1 MINFSVRIRDK
12 TTQYQAPMNS
22 TDIAKLLQRGFYVT
36 LGATANLLE
45 VIQDPRKLDRQV
57 NSLFQDFDGLTDEL
71 ADKGAVTESE
81 ARKLVDSLIAQQI
94 PTSETTTITTIATTV
109 VDSNVQAD
117 LQDLTQQLEDLRTE
131 LEQLRQTKS

>member
-1 MINFSVRIRDK
+1 
-12 TTQYQAPMNS
+12 MNS
-22 TDIAKLLQRGFYVT
+22 TDIAKLLQKGFYVT

-71 ADKGAVTESE
+71 ADKGAVTEAE

-94 PTSETTTITTIATTV
+94 PTSEPTTTITTIATTV

-131 LEQLRQTKS
+131 LEQLRQTKN

>member
-1 MINFSVRIRDK
+1 
-12 TTQYQAPMNS
+12 MNS

-57 NSLFQDFDGLTDEL
+57 NSLLQDFDGLTNEF
-71 ADKGAVTESE
+71 ADKGAVTEAE
-81 ARKLVDSLIAQQI
+81 ARKFVDSLIAQQI
-94 PTSETTTITTIATTV
+94 PNSEPTTITTIATTV
-109 VDSNVQAD
+109 VDSNVQTD
-117 LQDLTQQLEDLRTE
+117 LQDLTQQLEDLRIE